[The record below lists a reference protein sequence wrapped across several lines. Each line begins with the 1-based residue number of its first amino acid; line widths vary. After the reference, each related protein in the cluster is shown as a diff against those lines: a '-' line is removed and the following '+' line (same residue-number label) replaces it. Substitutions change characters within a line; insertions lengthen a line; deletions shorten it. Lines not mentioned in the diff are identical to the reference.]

1 VTTEKSPRRHRRLD
15 RPRER
20 VLEVAWEL
28 LIERGLADLTLA
40 ELGRRVETSAGHLL
54 YYFGSKDGLLLEV
67 LRWSEAELWARWEQ
81 SRAEEAPFAERFDLF
96 CRQFLPNGE
105 GDPRWLVWIE
115 VWPRVLRV
123 EELRRPYEELDG
135 VWRTELARL
144 LDDAGAEDAAL
155 LSRRIC
161 ALLDGL
167 SIGIALGDEGLSV
180 DEAVGHARAQLPAGL
195 GVRVD
200 A

>member
-1 VTTEKSPRRHRRLD
+1 MTTEKSPRRHRRLD

-67 LRWSEAELWARWEQ
+67 LRWSEAELWAKWEQ
-81 SRAEEAPFAERFDLF
+81 SREAEAPFAERFELF

-144 LDDAGAEDAAL
+144 LDEAGADDAAL

-195 GVRVD
+195 GARVD

>member
-1 VTTEKSPRRHRRLD
+1 M
-15 RPRER
+15 
-20 VLEVAWEL
+20 
-28 LIERGLADLTLA
+28 
-40 ELGRRVETSAGHLL
+40 
-54 YYFGSKDGLLLEV
+54 
-67 LRWSEAELWARWEQ
+67 
-81 SRAEEAPFAERFDLF
+81 
-96 CRQFLPNGE
+96 
-105 GDPRWLVWIE
+105 
-115 VWPRVLRV
+115 
-123 EELRRPYEELDG
+123 
-135 VWRTELARL
+135 

-180 DEAVGHARAQLPAGL
+180 DEAVGHARAQLPAAL